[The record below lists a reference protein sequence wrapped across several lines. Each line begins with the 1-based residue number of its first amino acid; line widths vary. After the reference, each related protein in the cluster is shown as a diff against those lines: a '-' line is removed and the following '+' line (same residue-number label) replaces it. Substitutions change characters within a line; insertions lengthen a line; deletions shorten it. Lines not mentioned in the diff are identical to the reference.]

1 MSTVSQRRKPSAVT
15 ELAKAI
21 REAIADGSTT
31 VVKLADKTG
40 MSRMQIY
47 RIMDGDNAPSLA
59 NAEKLAKEL
68 GLVIS
73 IERAH

>member
-1 MSTVSQRRKPSAVT
+1 MT

-21 REAIADGSTT
+21 RTAIDTGNKT
-31 VVKLADKTG
+31 VAELSKNTG
-40 MSRMQIY
+40 LSRMQIY
-47 RIMDGDNAPSLA
+47 RIMDGDNAPTLA

-73 IERAH
+73 IERAV